1 MTKGRRPAVHVV
13 RRRAETTRRVSRRPK
28 ASRLPQRRSPSRG
41 TPERGSRSAG
51 TRRALQPSGK
61 AYRPTTKGCSTRFG
75 GGEPQRTLSPRLA
88 VERGRVPS
96 LRTDRPTPAHR
107 HASTILG
114 ATDGGLVA
122 PPRTRRREETCPTA
136 SHLATACRRRETTTK
151 VRCGSLPSSLGRGR
165 AIARRAVRKK
175 RAGSGGKR
183 IGAGGN
189 ARRQGRRRPQHE
201 AGAGEDRTLEVV
213 LARHVAVAEVVRRS
227 RGAEKR
233 VPPLSPDWADT
244 RGRAPS
250 LGYRVRKHPGHGRRE
265 TGPHGEAET
274 HVTAL
279 QPWERPAQG
288 AGG

>member
-1 MTKGRRPAVHVV
+1 VQLAASGIDRRNLRGRCVGTRKEAKASPSLTRRAVQDACLVRARRRLSMDGKKKRVPFDCKATSLTGWGGVTKGRRPAVHVV

-61 AYRPTTKGCSTRFG
+61 TYRPTTKGCSTRLG

-107 HASTILG
+107 HVSTILG

-122 PPRTRRREETCPTA
+122 PPRTRRREEACSSA

-151 VRCGSLPSSLGRGR
+151 VRCGSLLSSLGRGR
-165 AIARRAVRKK
+165 AIARRAVRKR

-189 ARRQGRRRPQHE
+189 ARRQGR
-201 AGAGEDRTLEVV
+201 
-213 LARHVAVAEVVRRS
+213 
-227 RGAEKR
+227 
-233 VPPLSPDWADT
+233 
-244 RGRAPS
+244 
-250 LGYRVRKHPGHGRRE
+250 
-265 TGPHGEAET
+265 
-274 HVTAL
+274 
-279 QPWERPAQG
+279 
-288 AGG
+288 